1 MNIEKI
7 RSEFPHLSTEQIYL
21 DHAAVSPLNNRSR
34 KNIERYIS
42 ETQIDK
48 INNFEETLELCN
60 VVRSGF
66 AKLINTSVDRV
77 STVKSTTDGFILLAR
92 GLQWEAGD
100 NIVIHRREFPSNV
113 YPWYDLKYKGV
124 EVKFI
129 DSELGKVTPQELE
142 SIVDQRTKLVSVSW
156 VQYSSGYRNNLTEL
170 AKWCH
175 ERNILLAVDVMQG
188 LGALAFDV
196 SETGVDFLS
205 TGTAKW
211 LLGPQGIGFIYLTK
225 ELQDRINPPHLGWH
239 SRQEMLDFHN
249 YDQPLKPDASRFEFA
264 TPYSIGIWAFVGAI
278 EILLESDS
286 NVIEERIINN
296 SDRLVEGVKNIGFN
310 VISDRSN
317 QNVKSGIVVISNE
330 NKKFNEII
338 HSKLIDRKVTISLRN
353 NRLRISPHFY
363 NTVEEINQFLDV
375 LEAVT
380 KDS

>member
-7 RSEFPHLSTEQIYL
+7 RSEFPHLETEQLYF

-34 KNIERYIS
+34 KNIEHYIKEAQS
-42 ETQIDK
+42 EN
-48 INNFEETLELCN
+48 INNFEDTLELNN
-60 VVRSGF
+60 VIRNGF
-66 AKLINTSVDRV
+66 AKLIRTSVDRI

-92 GLQWEAGD
+92 GLLWETGD
-100 NIVIHRREFPSNV
+100 NIVIHRKEFPSNV

-142 SIVDQRTKLVSVSW
+142 KVIDENTKLVSVSW
-156 VQYSSGYRNNLTEL
+156 VQYSSGYRNNITEL
-170 AKWCH
+170 AEWCH
-175 ERNILLAVDVMQG
+175 SRNILLAVDVMQG

-196 SETGVDFLS
+196 EKTGADFLS

-211 LLGPQGIGFIYLTK
+211 LLGPQGIGFIYVTK
-225 ELQDRINPPHLGWH
+225 ELQKKLNPPHLGWH
-239 SRQEMLDFHN
+239 SRLDMLDFHN

-264 TPYSIGIWAFVGAI
+264 TPYSIGIWSFAGAI
-278 EILLESDS
+278 EIILESDS
-286 NVIEERIINN
+286 NEIERHIIKN

-330 NKKFNEII
+330 NEKLNEII

-363 NTVEEINQFLDV
+363 NTTNEIDQFLNV
-375 LEAVT
+375 LEAVK
-380 KDS
+380 KDI